1 MNGIYYYLIAFIVI
15 WILAFGL
22 KNKLTN
28 HGFEIQFPLIMWRTE
43 KFKNFIK
50 RMANLSPKFWKCSTS
65 QLWKCISASAFSFGK
80 VKYNHT
86 EYHSVPKPYPR
97 ISALLHNSPFANRP
111 VPRRHRLLPNWDG

>member
-43 KFKNFIK
+43 KFK
-50 RMANLSPKFWKCSTS
+50 
-65 QLWKCISASAFSFGK
+65 IS
-80 VKYNHT
+80 
-86 EYHSVPKPYPR
+86 
-97 ISALLHNSPFANRP
+97 
-111 VPRRHRLLPNWDG
+111 